1 MSSTHPPRL
10 ARRLLALV
18 VPGDHAEALLGDLD
32 ELHDARVTRDGARA
46 ARRWYW
52 RQTAQ
57 GAMESLRWRLRR
69 APRQAQGDSVMQ
81 MLAQDVKLAV
91 RSLTSKPGFT
101 FAATLMLALGIG
113 ANVTIF
119 SWVNAVL
126 LNPLPGTERPAELVQ
141 LTYLYRGSV
150 LPSVS
155 YPDYRRIRDAS
166 RSFQGVVARDDLSV
180 GVVIDREAE
189 RAWGEMVSGNFF
201 DVLGVKPV
209 LGRTFTAADDEPG
222 AEAVA
227 VLGHAYWMRRFN
239 GDPSVVGRQVRINA
253 HPFTIVGVAPPGF
266 HGAMSALRYDL
277 WMPVGTQPVATSG
290 GSRLEARGFRW
301 LGLLARRMPGVSME
315 QARDDLQ
322 STIQALRESGPG
334 YDELQAAVFELAD
347 SPDGG
352 VSVLGPV
359 LTALMAVAAIVLL
372 IACANLAGLLVAR
385 ASARSREIA
394 IRQSLGAGRGR
405 IVQQLLVEGLVL
417 GSLGTAGAVVA
428 LAWTADLLVGFAPP
442 SELPIFLDVQID
454 ARVLAFAAALAVG
467 TVLLF
472 ALVPALEAS
481 TPALASTLRDTG
493 SAGRTLGRH
502 RLRRVLVAA
511 QVALSIT
518 LLVGAGLCL
527 RSLAAATRLA
537 PGFNAEGVVVGW
549 LDLLAAG
556 YTAEE
561 GRAFYSRLLDRVGAL
576 PGVEAATLSR
586 RIPLGFSGG
595 GSTSLTVEGYTAR
608 DSDPRSVGFNVVG
621 PDYARTLQIPL
632 VAGRDLRA
640 DDVADGVQVA
650 LISESMARLYWE
662 GRDPL
667 GGRFAVFRG
676 PNGEPQWITVV
687 GVTRDVKHRRLTE
700 PPQPY
705 FWLPVQ
711 QTYGPS
717 SVLHVRTA
725 TGLDAMAPVLQR
737 VVREIDP
744 QVPFFDVGLLADHTR
759 AATFQQQLAANLLS
773 VFGALALVLA
783 SIGSYGVLSYLVGL
797 RRREIGIR
805 LAIGAT
811 RADVFRLMASG
822 GLRLMA
828 VGIAIGL
835 LLATGVGFGLRGLLI
850 GVSPVDPV
858 TYATVL
864 AVMAV
869 VTAAACLL
877 PARRASVVDP
887 VTTLREE

>member
-1 MSSTHPPRL
+1 MTSPGPPRL
-10 ARRLLALV
+10 ARRLLGLV
-18 VPGDHAEALLGDLD
+18 VPGDRAEALLGDLE
-32 ELHDARVTRDGARA
+32 ELHDARAARDGPRA
-46 ARRWYW
+46 AERWYW
-52 RQTAQ
+52 RQTA
-57 GAMESLRWRLRR
+57 AAAVDAVRWRLRR
-69 APRQAQGDSVMQ
+69 APRQAHGDSVMQ
-81 MLAQDVKLAV
+81 MLAQDGKLAV
-91 RSLTSKPGFT
+91 RSLTARPGFT
-101 FAATLMLALGIG
+101 SAATLMLALGIG

-126 LNPLPGTERPAELVQ
+126 LNPLPGTARPGELVQ

-150 LPSVS
+150 LPSFS
-155 YPDYRRIRDAS
+155 YPDYRRVRDAS

-180 GVVIDREAE
+180 GVAIDREAE
-189 RAWGEMVSGNFF
+189 RAWGEMVSANFF
-201 DVLGVKPV
+201 DVLGVKPII
-209 LGRTFTAADDEPG
+209 GRTFTAADDEPG

-227 VLGHAYWMRRFN
+227 VLGHAYWVRRFG
-239 GDPSVVGRQVRINA
+239 GDPAVVGRQVRINA
-253 HPFTIVGVAPPGF
+253 HPFTIVGVAPPDF
-266 HGAMSALRYDL
+266 QGAVSALRYDL
-277 WMPVGTQPVATSG
+277 WMPIGTQPVATAG
-290 GSRLEARGFRW
+290 GSRLEARGYRW
-301 LGLLARRMPGVSME
+301 LGLLARRSPGVSME
-315 QARDDLQ
+315 QARADLQ
-322 STIQALRESGPG
+322 STIQSLRESSPG
-334 YDELQAAVFELAD
+334 YEEHQAAVFALAD

-385 ASARSREIA
+385 ASSRAREIA
-394 IRQSLGAGRGR
+394 IRQSLGAGRSR

-428 LAWTADLLVGFAPP
+428 LAWTADLLAGFAPP
-442 SELPIFLDVQID
+442 SEFPVFVNVQID

-472 ALVPALEAS
+472 ALVPAVAAS

-493 SAGRTLGRH
+493 NAGRRFGRH

-518 LLVGAGLCL
+518 LLVGAGLCI

-537 PGFNAEGVVVGW
+537 RGFNAEGVVVGW

-556 YTAEE
+556 YTTDE
-561 GRAFYSRLLDRVGAL
+561 GRTFYSRLLEHVGAL
-576 PGVEAATLSR
+576 PGVEAVTLSR
-586 RIPLGFSGG
+586 RIPLGFAGG

-621 PDYARTLQIPL
+621 PDYARTLQIPV
-632 VAGRDLRA
+632 VAGRDLGA
-640 DDVADGVQVA
+640 DDVADSLPVA
-650 LISESMARLYWE
+650 IVSESMARLYWE

-667 GGRFAVFRG
+667 GGRFSVFRG

-687 GVTRDVKHRRLTE
+687 GVTRDIKHRRVTE
-700 PPQPY
+700 APQPY

-711 QTYGPS
+711 QVYGPS

-725 TGLDAMAPVLQR
+725 TGLAQMAPVLQR

-811 RADVFRLMASG
+811 RGDVFRLMASG

-828 VGIAIGL
+828 VGIVAGL
-835 LLATGVGFGLRGLLI
+835 VLATGAGFGLRGLLI

-858 TYATVL
+858 TYGGVL

-877 PARRASVVDP
+877 PAQRASIVDP
-887 VTTLREE
+887 VKVLREE